1 MENKD
6 LKNQKQKVII
16 VGASSGIGLSTAK
29 LLLEKGYDVI
39 NISRSD
45 AEGIRTINADASRQ
59 ESLKEAINQ
68 AAEGNLD
75 ALIYSA
81 GCSMASPIEYADP
94 RDYRY
99 LFEVNFFGI
108 LEAMQAAIPLLK
120 NKGGKI
126 ILISSMGGTLPIA
139 FDSFYS
145 ASKAAVDI
153 LAEAANIELKP
164 YNIKVT
170 SIKPGGVATEF
181 TYKRNIYGEELS
193 KEYTEKQ
200 KKAVASLAK
209 KEQNGLTPQKVAET
223 IYYVL
228 TTPNPPSKI
237 SVGLINKTFSAAAKI
252 LPFRLVEMVNSTLYD
267 Q

>member
-1 MENKD
+1 MENKSVQNN
-6 LKNQKQKVII
+6 KKVII
-16 VGASSGIGLSTAK
+16 VGGSSGIGLSTAK
-29 LLLEKGYDVI
+29 LLEQKGYDVT
-39 NISRSD
+39 NISRSE
-45 AEGIRTINADASRQ
+45 AEGIKTINADASRQ
-59 ESLKEAINQ
+59 GSLKDAVIQ
-68 AAEGNLD
+68 ACENGGLN

-108 LEAMQAAIPLLK
+108 LEAMQAVIPYLK
-120 NKGGKI
+120 PKGGRI

-164 YNIKVT
+164 YNIKIT
-170 SIKPGGVATEF
+170 SVRPGGVATEF
-181 TYKRNIYGEELS
+181 TYKRNIYGKELS
-193 KEYTEKQ
+193 KEYAEKQ
-200 KKAVASLAK
+200 NKAVASLAK
-209 KEQNGLTPQKVAET
+209 KEQNGLSPQKVAET
-223 IYYVL
+223 IYHVL
-228 TTPNPPSKI
+228 TTPNPPTKI
-237 SVGLINKTFSAAAKI
+237 SVGLMNKTFSAAIKI
-252 LPFRLVEMVNSTLYD
+252 LPFRLVEMVNATIYD